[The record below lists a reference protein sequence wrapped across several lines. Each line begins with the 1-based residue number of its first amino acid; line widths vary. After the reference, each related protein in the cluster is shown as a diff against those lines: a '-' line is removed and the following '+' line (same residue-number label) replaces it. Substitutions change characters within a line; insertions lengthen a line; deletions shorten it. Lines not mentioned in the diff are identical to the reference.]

1 MNKNKTLICS
11 AIFCVILGITGCSS
25 IKTVTYSFAEGY
37 NEQATLSF
45 GDDLN
50 FVAFNGE
57 KLPEPQ
63 KGTRWDDKIIVPAGV
78 PIETMVHVSYD
89 GREIYAWTGQVLQ
102 AGGNVSGEGAIGM
115 ILVLGFTLARDI
127 ICFPFILGDW
137 ITAESQATNRDVILS
152 YSALENGKKYK
163 IYFKRKKK
171 KYLLYLKTSS
181 GKIIYEQ
188 EFERIGST

>member
-1 MNKNKTLICS
+1 MKKNKTIICS

-25 IKTVTYSFAEGY
+25 LKTITYSFAEGY

-45 GDDLN
+45 GDDLY

-63 KGTRWDDKIIVPAGV
+63 KGTRWDDKIIVPAEV
-78 PIETMVHVSYD
+78 PIDTTVHVSYD
-89 GREIYAWTGQVLQ
+89 GREIYSWTGAFLSGVGS
-102 AGGNVSGEGAIGM
+102 AGDGLGLV
-115 ILVLGFTLARDI
+115 LVLGVTLARDI
-127 ICFPFILGDW
+127 ICFPFILGDM
-137 ITAESQATNRDVILS
+137 ITAKSQATNRDVILS